1 MKRIVLLLAL
11 SALNVISSA
20 ARPAARNAAVEAVIA
35 ASPSM
40 RGAVVS
46 VMAVS
51 ASGDTLVNID
61 CERRLLP
68 ASNMKLV
75 STGAALHHF
84 GADWR
89 FRTSIGIDGE
99 VREGVPRLSLL
110 YFSSQSFQVLEI
122 FFASQ

>member
-75 STGAALHHF
+75 STGSGSKLPF
-84 GADWR
+84 RGLSQWR
-89 FRTSIGIDGE
+89 FRW
-99 VREGVPRLSLL
+99 
-110 YFSSQSFQVLEI
+110 
-122 FFASQ
+122 